1 MVDKLKK
8 NSNIKTIME
17 NTKNNTN
24 RKNKQWLRSRDQR
37 KHPKIFNVQMV
48 QLRDGSFHMLG
59 GGARV
64 AVNLNQHTAQWKNV
78 DVRDLATEMRLNGV
92 RSF

>member
-1 MVDKLKK
+1 
-8 NSNIKTIME
+8 ME

>member
-1 MVDKLKK
+1 
-8 NSNIKTIME
+8 ME

-59 GGARV
+59 GGAKV
-64 AVNLNQHTAQWKNV
+64 AININQHTAQWKNV